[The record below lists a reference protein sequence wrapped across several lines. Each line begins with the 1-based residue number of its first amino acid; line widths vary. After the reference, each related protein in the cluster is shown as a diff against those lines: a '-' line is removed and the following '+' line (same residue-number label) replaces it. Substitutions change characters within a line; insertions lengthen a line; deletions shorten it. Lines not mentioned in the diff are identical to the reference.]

1 MNQTKVLKIVI
12 FLIAEVISQGILL
25 AITNYLALN
34 MPTLNIIVGMLVALA
49 FMGYW
54 DNNQSIRL
62 GKLERDVEINTLNS
76 DLKITKLSVEIQDTK
91 QELDTLKNRLDKIE
105 KR

>member
-54 DNNQSIRL
+54 DSSQSIRL